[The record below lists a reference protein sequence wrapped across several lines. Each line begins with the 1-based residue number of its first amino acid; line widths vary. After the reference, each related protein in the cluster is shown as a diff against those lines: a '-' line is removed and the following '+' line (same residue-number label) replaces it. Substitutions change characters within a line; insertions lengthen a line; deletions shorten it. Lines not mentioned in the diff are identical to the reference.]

1 MNLMEFLFAL
11 AAVFGGT
18 AAYTVLQYAAYRF
31 EQSEKQKTKKKVTN
45 TPGRHG
51 VISVLKL
58 NL

>member
-11 AAVFGGT
+11 SAVFGST
-18 AAYTVLQYAAYRF
+18 AAYTVLQYTAYKF

-45 TPGRHG
+45 ILGRHE
-51 VISVLKL
+51 VISVLQI